1 MIGLTDGAWKV
12 ANHDNRIKILLTLS
26 LIIAGAFWMEA
37 APDTA
42 PAVSNI
48 GSAEYPKIDSELHQ
62 HGLAAD
68 HTGGRARLA
77 LDQGE
82 FHDFAGH
89 RAPATEQVGTLSA
102 MTDNQLNFPI
112 LPPE

>member
-12 ANHDNRIKILLTLS
+12 ANLDNRIKILLTLS

-77 LDQGE
+77 LNQADLAKNAARQQVRQQS
-82 FHDFAGH
+82 AAPTSPPR
-89 RAPATEQVGTLSA
+89 RARQS
-102 MTDNQLNFPI
+102 
-112 LPPE
+112 

>member
-1 MIGLTDGAWKV
+1 MKKLV
-12 ANHDNRIKILLTLS
+12 PLS
-26 LIIAGAFWMEA
+26 LMIAGAFWMEA
-37 APDTA
+37 APDAA
-42 PAVSNI
+42 PAASNI

-89 RAPATEQVGTLSA
+89 RAPATEEVGTRLA
-102 MTDNQLNFPI
+102 MTGN
-112 LPPE
+112 

>member
-1 MIGLTDGAWKV
+1 MTAGARNV
-12 ANHDNRIKILLTLS
+12 ANHDNRMKKLVPWS
-26 LIIAGAFWMEA
+26 LMIAGAFWMEA

-48 GSAEYPKIDSELHQ
+48 GSAEHPKIDSELHQ

-68 HTGGRARLA
+68 HTDGRARLV
-77 LDQGE
+77 LNQGE
-82 FHDFAGH
+82 FHDFASQ
-89 RAPATEQVGTLSA
+89 RAPATEQVGTTSA
-102 MTDNQLNFPI
+102 MIDNQLNFPI